1 MSRVLVIED
10 GHEYSAT
17 LSRFLPDFTF
27 VRAGNG
33 AEALALLADQQFSV
47 AFLDM
52 RFDRVPH
59 EALLGDHAEL
69 LDRMDGDAER
79 AWRFLE
85 DNQGAY
91 VLAALRGAGHRLA
104 VVFSYDFDGEPRRWQ
119 HMKRSFGPL
128 SYLND
133 AAGPELIRSTLEGA
147 ATAAT

>member
-1 MSRVLVIED
+1 MNILVIED
-10 GHEYSAT
+10 GHEYSTT
-17 LSRFLPDFTF
+17 LSRFLPDVTF
-27 VRAGNG
+27 VRAGDG
-33 AEALALLADQQFSV
+33 GEALRLLDERRFSA

-59 EALLGDHAEL
+59 EALLGDHEQL

-91 VLAALRGAGHRLA
+91 VLAALRGAGHQLP

-119 HMKRSFGPL
+119 HLSKAYAPL

-133 AAGPELIRSTLEGA
+133 AAGPDLIRQTLLDA
-147 ATAAT
+147 ATRAV